1 MKIMTSAFTS
11 TEVRR
16 TENGFKNRK
25 KQSDTLGGGRERGW
39 KERANRKRIHGHAP
53 QCDDSVGG
61 GLLLDMEEGV
71 RAINGNE
78 KIQCDKK

>member
-1 MKIMTSAFTS
+1 MGL
-11 TEVRR
+11 R
-16 TENGFKNRK
+16 TTR
-25 KQSDTLGGGRERGW
+25 SSLTLWEGGGRGGGRREQTE
-39 KERANRKRIHGHAP
+39 KEFMDMH

-61 GLLLDMEEGV
+61 GLLFDMEEGV